1 MAAAYG
7 IDEGVSMARPAFT
20 SAHLQDIKAYT
31 DQTKK
36 AVGRKW
42 AEESTRQGIAH
53 AKKGS
58 YSDALKCYEQALE
71 LDPKHRDAY
80 VARGAAYANQGNL
93 TGACEEFRMALKID
107 PENQNAAKYLAA
119 TRHKLGLNETAL
131 PSSAAAACSPHPGDL
146 GDPGRSRAALP
157 PNAHPRANFT
167 ADVGAQKAEQEQNT
181 ESRDG
186 GRVEGLVSSSD
197 MVYEE
202 EIQRA
207 VADAVARERKRKRKV
222 SKARKEKKG
231 RKRKDKKDKKAKKR
245 KRRRD
250 KDAKRRRHADL
261 GRETSFGAGRD
272 SASASGSS
280 SGDGSDS
287 ESETDDE
294 RPPRL
299 TSSVQIEA
307 PTQPPT
313 PTEASSL
320 AEAMTRKVSSPIIW
334 KVDS

>member
-131 PSSAAAACSPHPGDL
+131 PSSAAAPPQDVDAD
-146 GDPGRSRAALP
+146 AILP
-157 PNAHPRANFT
+157 
-167 ADVGAQKAEQEQNT
+167 ADVETALSLAKAEQEQNT

-250 KDAKRRRHADL
+250 K
-261 GRETSFGAGRD
+261 
-272 SASASGSS
+272 
-280 SGDGSDS
+280 
-287 ESETDDE
+287 
-294 RPPRL
+294 
-299 TSSVQIEA
+299 
-307 PTQPPT
+307 
-313 PTEASSL
+313 
-320 AEAMTRKVSSPIIW
+320 
-334 KVDS
+334 